1 MIFGLYTIEVF
12 FDIFGRAAK
21 IFSFLTRTFPSF
33 RNSEAKIRHP
43 PYTPNVHSRCPRHV
57 IARPILLHYP
67 GKSPRRPPQM
77 LQQAKVFKNTT
88 QNTQGKETIIDKHA
102 YTKQK
107 STPTQRTAMRK
118 GEVRIPDRQD
128 KERQEITRKTH
139 VTRIKT
145 IYQVA
150 PQSRRVRRPEK

>member
-1 MIFGLYTIEVF
+1 
-12 FDIFGRAAK
+12 
-21 IFSFLTRTFPSF
+21 
-33 RNSEAKIRHP
+33 
-43 PYTPNVHSRCPRHV
+43 
-57 IARPILLHYP
+57 
-67 GKSPRRPPQM
+67 M